1 MTMTIKYCI
10 FDLDGTLINSL
21 YDLADAMNY
30 ALERNGFPTH
40 DREKYRFMV
49 GSGISVL
56 ADRAMVVP
64 EGTQEEKK
72 ASVLADFN
80 SYYSRHYADLTR
92 PYDGITELLDSLDSR
107 GTGYCVL
114 SNKPDVFTQEIIRRL
129 FPGRKFAAVW
139 GKKDSY
145 PRKPDPASVLAMIS
159 SVGAVPEQCI
169 YIGDSDIDM
178 QTAANARLR
187 KIGVS
192 WGFRPV
198 SELTAAG
205 ADFIAETPA
214 QILEYILKL

>member
-1 MTMTIKYCI
+1 MKIKCCI

-30 ALERNGFPTH
+30 ALAQSGFPTH

-64 EGTQEEKK
+64 GGTDEEKK
-72 ASVLADFN
+72 KAVLADFN
-80 SYYSRHYADLTR
+80 KYYAEHYADLTR
-92 PYDGITELLDSLDSR
+92 PYEGIPELLDELDRR
-107 GTGYCVL
+107 GIGYCVL

-129 FPGRKFAAVW
+129 FPGRKFSAVW
-139 GKKDSY
+139 GKREDY
-145 PRKPDPASVLAMIS
+145 PRKPDPSSVLAMIES
-159 SVGAVPEQCI
+159 IGAVREECL
-169 YIGDSDIDM
+169 YIGDSDVDM
-178 QTAANARLR
+178 QTGANAGIR

-198 SELTAAG
+198 SELIGAG
-205 ADFIAETPA
+205 AEIIADAPGD
-214 QILEYILKL
+214 ILRQLD